1 MAETMNYKD
10 AFLEVEKN
18 ESYVVD
24 LLKKIISVDTSVPP
38 GENYGKLIDV
48 LEPEYRKFG
57 FEINR
62 VVLPDDKVK
71 QIPLRITGERLNLVA
86 RLINDNPKASVY
98 AHMDVVPVDE
108 PWTQDPFGGDVVDG
122 KLYGRGSVDMKGSI
136 ACFLGAMKVMHDLG
150 IEPKFSIDCL
160 LCTDEEV
167 GVYPGTRYLAEEGYF
182 SNHLVWLELGAMEPI
197 VTIGTAG
204 AIRVEV
210 TAIGKSCHSGMNYL
224 GVNPIEE
231 LVPVLNELMA
241 LKKEVEARLS
251 RIPAFPVPN
260 NPYDKMTPM
269 FNLNII
275 HGGTKENIV
284 PGECTLTINRR
295 YIVDEKYDDVLA
307 EIEDALSRGR
317 KKSKLL
323 DLKIEVVHAYPPVEI
338 DPESPASKK
347 MREAKKAVKGYEEFI
362 YGGMSGS
369 TDLGFVAKALE
380 PQKMNVAG
388 FGLIRASN
396 MRAHAADEF
405 VYIEDLVDMTKEL
418 VYYFGF

>member
-1 MAETMNYKD
+1 MDYKD

-18 ESYVVD
+18 EAYLVD
-24 LLKKIISVDTSVPP
+24 LLKKILSVDTSVPP
-38 GENYGKLIDV
+38 GENYGRLIDV
-48 LEPEYRKFG
+48 LEPEYRDFG

-71 QIPLRITGERLNLVA
+71 QIPLEISGERVNLVA
-86 RLINDNPKASVY
+86 SLISDKPKASVY

-108 PWTQDPFGGDVVDG
+108 PWTQDPFGEDVVDG
-122 KLYGRGSVDMKGSI
+122 KVYGRSAVDMKGSI
-136 ACFLGAMKVMHDLG
+136 ACFLGAMKVINDLG

-167 GVYPGTRYLAEEGYF
+167 GVYPGARYLAEEGYF
-182 SNHLVWLELGAMEPI
+182 SNHLVWLELGAREPI
-197 VTIGTAG
+197 VTTGTAG
-204 AIRVEV
+204 AVRVEV
-210 TAIGKSCHSGMNYL
+210 TAVGKSCHSGMNYL
-224 GVNPIEE
+224 GVNSIEE
-231 LVPVLNELMA
+231 LVPILNELMA
-241 LKKEVEARLS
+241 LKKEVEGRLS
-251 RIPAFPVPN
+251 RIPAFPIPN

-275 HGGTKENIV
+275 RGGTKENIV

-295 YIVDEKYDDVLA
+295 YIVDEAYDDVLA
-307 EIEDALSRGR
+307 EIEEALSRGR

-323 DLKIEVVHAYPPVEI
+323 DLKTEIVHAYPPVEI
-338 DPESPASKK
+338 DPGTPASKK

-362 YGGMSGS
+362 YGGISGS
-369 TDLGFVAKALE
+369 TDLGFVAKAME
-380 PQKMNVAG
+380 PQKLNVAV
-388 FGLIRASN
+388 FGLVRGANIL
-396 MRAHAADEF
+396 AHAADEF